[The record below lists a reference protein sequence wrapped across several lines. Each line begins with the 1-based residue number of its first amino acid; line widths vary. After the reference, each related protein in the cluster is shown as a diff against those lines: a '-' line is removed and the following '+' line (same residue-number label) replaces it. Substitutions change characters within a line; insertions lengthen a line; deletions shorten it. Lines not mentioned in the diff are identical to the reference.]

1 LIQVDLVVQE
11 LKKLYPNLRFEVIPI
26 KTQGDRLLDKDL
38 KMFGGKGLFLE
49 DIEKNLLSNNIDIAV
64 HSAKD
69 VPFEIPDGLGLIAM
83 LKREDT
89 RDVFASSLR
98 IPFFKMRKNARIGTS
113 SLRRSVQLKFIRPEL
128 EVIPLRGNIP
138 TRIKKIDE
146 LNLDGIVLA
155 AAGLKRLGW
164 EKLIT
169 HYFDQNLI
177 VPAIGQ
183 GAIVIESRIDSDI
196 NVLIRRIN
204 HDETE
209 LAVKAERSFM
219 KALGGNCHMAI
230 GAYAS
235 IVGKSIH
242 MIGMIESDGKIQKEF
257 IIDKISQ
264 SNEIGKR
271 LAQKLGENR

>member
-1 LIQVDLVVQE
+1 M
-11 LKKLYPNLRFEVIPI
+11 
-26 KTQGDRLLDKDL
+26 G
-38 KMFGGKGLFLE
+38 
-49 DIEKNLLSNNIDIAV
+49 
-64 HSAKD
+64 
-69 VPFEIPDGLGLIAM
+69 
-83 LKREDT
+83 
-89 RDVFASSLR
+89 
-98 IPFFKMRKNARIGTS
+98 
-113 SLRRSVQLKFIRPEL
+113 
-128 EVIPLRGNIP
+128 
-138 TRIKKIDE
+138 
-146 LNLDGIVLA
+146 
-155 AAGLKRLGW
+155 
-164 EKLIT
+164 KLIT